1 MIQQLR
7 TNTFYEFSLSS
18 LVGSKV
24 RVLVQD
30 LYGAQLSLCNA
41 QPARENMGIELRA
54 ISMYATGLTHS
65 TI

>member
-30 LYGAQLSLCNA
+30 LYGAKLSLCNA
-41 QPARENMGIELRA
+41 QPARESVRIELRA